1 MAPYLEN
8 TPCPRAMNNLGICL
22 ACERDQSRLLGRK
35 NQFDL
40 WQCLHCGA
48 IFTHTQIDDSALNDI
63 YNHYYDGAGFEMP
76 TVVAQSLERV
86 VLSFERFRV
95 TGRILD
101 IGYGEGGL
109 LQIAEKFN
117 WQCFGTEISPG
128 ALAYG
133 KESGW
138 IVADQAEDD
147 PRFMPQGFDVVTM
160 IELLEHVPNPQQVLQ
175 SAARWLRPGGL
186 LYLTTPNAES
196 LNQRLLG
203 LKWSVI
209 APPEHIALWTPK
221 GMRHALAK
229 AGFQD
234 LRIRTEGLNPY
245 EIMAYWRSQK
255 EEVNRN
261 QMGTKLNQAFTSTPS
276 RRALKT
282 GINHLLTAFQ
292 LGDGLKVYATRGQ

>member
-1 MAPYLEN
+1 
-8 TPCPRAMNNLGICL
+8 MNNLGICL
-22 ACERDQSRLLGRK
+22 ACERDQSRLLGKK

-40 WQCLHCGA
+40 RQCLYCGA
-48 IFTHTQIDDSALNDI
+48 IFTHTQIKDNALKDI
-63 YNHYYDGAGFEMP
+63 YNHYYDGACFEMP

-109 LQIAEKFN
+109 LQIAEKCN

-147 PRFMPQGFDVVTM
+147 LRFMPQGFDVVTM

-186 LYLTTPNAES
+186 LYLTTPNADS
-196 LNQRLLG
+196 LNHRLLG
-203 LKWSVI
+203 LEWSVI

-229 AGFQD
+229 AGFQE

-245 EIMAYWRSQK
+245 EIFARWRPKK
-255 EEVNRN
+255 EAVNRV
-261 QMGTKLNQAFTSTPS
+261 QTGVALNAALSSSPS
-276 RRALKT
+276 RKALKA
-282 GINHLLTAFQ
+282 GINYFLSVMQ
-292 LGDGLKVYATRGQ
+292 IGDSLKVFATRSR

>member
-1 MAPYLEN
+1 
-8 TPCPRAMNNLGICL
+8 MNNLGICS

-48 IFTHTQIDDSALNDI
+48 IFTHTQIEDNVLKDI
-63 YNHYYDGAGFEMP
+63 YNHYYDGAYFETP

-109 LQIAEKFN
+109 LQIAGKCH
-117 WQCFGTEISPG
+117 WRCFGTEISPRS
-128 ALAYG
+128 LAYG

-138 IVADQAEDD
+138 IVADNAEAD
-147 PRFMPQGFDVVTM
+147 PRFIPQGFDVVTM

-203 LKWSVI
+203 LEWSVV
-209 APPEHIALWTPK
+209 APPEHLALWAPK

-234 LRIRTEGLNPY
+234 LRIRTEGLNPS
-245 EIMAYWRSQK
+245 EILARWRSQK
-255 EEVNRN
+255 EVVNRN
-261 QMGTKLNQAFTSTPS
+261 QTGMALNTTFSSSPY
-276 RRALKT
+276 RRALKM
-282 GINHLLTAFQ
+282 GINHLLSVLQ
-292 LGDGLKVYATRGQ
+292 IGDGLKVYATRNH